1 MSLKL
6 PGFPGGSDVKESAC
20 NSEDLCSIS
29 GLGRSP
35 GEGNGNPLQYSCLEF
50 HGQRSPAGYTP
61 WDRIDPDMTERLS
74 LSHSKALVSFE
85 GESFSEVSFS
95 YKECLAMCSNVSKK

>member
-1 MSLKL
+1 MLKNLPAIQKTCVQSLGWEDPL
-6 PGFPGGSDVKESAC
+6 EKEMATHSSTLAWK
-20 NSEDLCSIS
+20 
-29 GLGRSP
+29 
-35 GEGNGNPLQYSCLEF
+35 F

>member
-1 MSLKL
+1 MATHSSTLAWK
-6 PGFPGGSDVKESAC
+6 
-20 NSEDLCSIS
+20 
-29 GLGRSP
+29 
-35 GEGNGNPLQYSCLEF
+35 F